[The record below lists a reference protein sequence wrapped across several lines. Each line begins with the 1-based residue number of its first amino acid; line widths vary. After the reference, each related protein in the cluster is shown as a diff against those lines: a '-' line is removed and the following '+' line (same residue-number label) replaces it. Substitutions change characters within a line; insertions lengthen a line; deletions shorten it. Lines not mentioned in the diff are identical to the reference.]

1 MITYNELVID
11 GIHTSSFPFKVIV
24 LESPSIQV
32 GLSKDKLLSHDGLS
46 GYIVQSNN
54 HREAI

>member
-11 GIHTSSFPFKVIV
+11 GIHTSLFPFKVIV

-32 GLSKDKLLSHDGLS
+32 GSSKDKLLSHDGLS
-46 GYIVQSNN
+46 GYIVQTNN
-54 HREAI
+54 HR